1 MTRRARTITVLA
13 LAMSGLTTGV
23 AASTELPT
31 DPATG
36 LIMDENWQIVAAHCG
51 ACHSTRLVTQNRGSR
66 DTWLHMIRWMQD
78 SQGLWPFN
86 EPTENMLLD
95 YLEKNYGPVAA
106 SRRQPLPAELMPST
120 IDADIGNTS
129 AINPDD

>member
-1 MTRRARTITVLA
+1 MTTPGRQAIFSA
-13 LAMSGLTTGV
+13 LAVACLAGSA

-36 LIMDENWQIVAAHCG
+36 LVMDENWQIVAAHCG

-66 DTWLHMIRWMQD
+66 ETWLHLIRWMQD

-86 EPTENMLLD
+86 EPTEKMLLD
-95 YLEKNYGPVAA
+95 YLEKHYGPLAA
-106 SRRQPLPAELMPST
+106 SRRQPLPPELMPPT
-120 IDADIGNTS
+120 MDADAIG
-129 AINPDD
+129 ARE

>member
-1 MTRRARTITVLA
+1 MVGRTTHQRVLA
-13 LAMSGLTTGV
+13 IAMTFGVTGA

-36 LIMDENWQIVAAHCG
+36 LVMDDNWQIVAAHCG

-66 DTWLHMIRWMQD
+66 ETWLHMIRWMQD

-86 EPTENMLLD
+86 EPTETMLLD
-95 YLEKNYGPVAA
+95 YLEKNYGPLAA
-106 SRRQPLPAELMPST
+106 SRRQPLPRELMPPPVDGDSAG
-120 IDADIGNTS
+120 ADE
-129 AINPDD
+129 

>member
-1 MTRRARTITVLA
+1 MIRPAQTITALA
-13 LAMSGLTTGV
+13 LAASSLVAGV
-23 AASTELPT
+23 AAGSDLPT

-66 DTWLHMIRWMQD
+66 ETWLHMIRWMQD

-86 EPTENMLLD
+86 EPTETMLLD
-95 YLEKNYGPVAA
+95 YLEENYGPLAA
-106 SRRQPLPAELMPST
+106 SRRQPLPPELMPPT
-120 IDADIGNTS
+120 IDGDNTGAAD
-129 AINPDD
+129 